1 MARESGLSHTTVRR
15 IWTAFSVQPHR
26 SETFKLSSDP
36 LFVDK
41 VRDIVGLYLSPP
53 DRALVLC
60 VDEKS
65 QIQALDRTQPVLPML
80 PGMPERRT
88 HDYKR
93 HGTTSL
99 FAALDVA
106 TGFVIGKC
114 YRRHRAREF
123 LDFLKEIDR
132 RAPEGLDIHIVMDNY
147 ATHKTAAVKAWLARR
162 AHWHIHFTPTSAS
175 WINQVERW
183 FAELTR
189 KQLQRG
195 VHTSTRQLEAGIRA
209 FIEQHNEDP
218 KPFKWTKSADDIL
231 AAVKRFCLRVDQN
244 LCHER
249 DAYGAAVKSSCS
261 PGAGPG
267 FRPATSRCTG
277 DADASGRGNVGV
289 RAGGRY
295 ATTGEQGV
303 TEPGVHENR
312 AIAGPREIDALPGQR
327 YLRTRERSGQPSGHR
342 VHHMVRHRA
351 PEARQPHLLQRIA
364 VRNRPRRFRI
374 GDARAGGVREP
385 EREGLLAFVDHI
397 VQHRHRDRLRFQVRD
412 GVGTAAGELAPE
424 VEIRLVIRAVA
435 VVRDGRRRGRTA
447 IRNGRT
453 EQPWPGLAQ
462 SGPAPSHPPAAAR
475 TSIHSLAGTPPR
487 G

>member
-1 MARESGLSHTTVRR
+1 MAAVIERTLETTPADATHWSLRSMARESGLSHTTVRR
-15 IWTAFSVQPHR
+15 IWAAFSVQPHR

-106 TGFVIGKC
+106 TGRVIGKC

-132 RAPEGLDIHIVMDNY
+132 RVPEGLDVHIVMDNY

-162 AHWHIHFTPTSAS
+162 VHWHIHFTPTSAS

-195 VHTSTRQLEAGIRA
+195 VHTLDPTARSRHPRLHRTST
-209 FIEQHNEDP
+209 
-218 KPFKWTKSADDIL
+218 TKTP
-231 AAVKRFCLRVDQN
+231 
-244 LCHER
+244 
-249 DAYGAAVKSSCS
+249 S
-261 PGAGPG
+261 P
-267 FRPATSRCTG
+267 S
-277 DADASGRGNVGV
+277 SGRNPPTTSSPPSNASVSES
-289 RAGGRY
+289 RKTY
-295 ATTGEQGV
+295 AT
-303 TEPGVHENR
+303 NF
-312 AIAGPREIDALPGQR
+312 
-327 YLRTRERSGQPSGHR
+327 
-342 VHHMVRHRA
+342 
-351 PEARQPHLLQRIA
+351 
-364 VRNRPRRFRI
+364 RFRMTSP
-374 GDARAGGVREP
+374 RW
-385 EREGLLAFVDHI
+385 
-397 VQHRHRDRLRFQVRD
+397 RLPWRVSWRR
-412 GVGTAAGELAPE
+412 GNP
-424 VEIRLVIRAVA
+424 RPS
-435 VVRDGRRRGRTA
+435 DGRRGHAGWRGR
-447 IRNGRT
+447 G
-453 EQPWPGLAQ
+453 
-462 SGPAPSHPPAAAR
+462 AR
-475 TSIHSLAGTPPR
+475 
-487 G
+487 